1 MSDRVPLSIR
11 ADLEDVEPYVS
22 PQLPA
27 RYRLNTNESPYA
39 PPDALVEDVAAGL
52 RDATLTRYPDR
63 DAKRLYSAISKHVE
77 WPVDGLW
84 VANGSNEVFM
94 HLFLGFGGT
103 DRKTLLFE
111 PTYSLHSLIPKI
123 ASTRVIRGGRDE
135 TLHIDLDRA
144 LEVMAAEKPEIVI
157 VCSPNNPTG
166 DCEPKATVEALL
178 AAADGIVVVD
188 EAYAEFADAS
198 DSVRPLLK
206 EHDNL
211 VVTKTFSKAWRLA
224 GVRIGY
230 MLAQPALIAEL
241 ARVRLPYHLS
251 TITQVIGEAAIEHS
265 DETLRLVDALI
276 EQRDRVALALAEM
289 GLKVYPSKANFVL
302 FEIEDADRVWK
313 ELLEREVLVRNYSGV
328 HRLENT
334 LRVTA
339 GLPEEMDAF
348 LTTLEEVI

>member
-1 MSDRVPLSIR
+1 
-11 ADLEDVEPYVS
+11 
-22 PQLPA
+22 
-27 RYRLNTNESPYA
+27 
-39 PPDALVEDVAAGL
+39 
-52 RDATLTRYPDR
+52 
-63 DAKRLYSAISKHVE
+63 
-77 WPVDGLW
+77 
-84 VANGSNEVFM
+84 
-94 HLFLGFGGT
+94 
-103 DRKTLLFE
+103 
-111 PTYSLHSLIPKI
+111 
-123 ASTRVIRGGRDE
+123 VIRGGRDE

-166 DCEPKATVEALL
+166 DCESKATVEALL

-188 EAYAEFADAS
+188 EAYAEFAHAS